1 MSIDRVFRGRRVI
14 FDDGERPA
22 AIHVTGCKIAAV
34 TDFDAVPPGVPIVEA
49 HDFVISPGVVDSH
62 VHLNEPGRTEW
73 EGFRTATRA
82 AAAGGVTTLVDMPL
96 NSIPPTTTVAHLE
109 AKRAAARGNCAVDVG
124 FWGGAV
130 PGNVKD
136 LRPLLEA
143 GALGFKCFMIES
155 GVDEF
160 PYVGVHDLRAA
171 MRELAG
177 TGAPLLAHAELP
189 GPVEAASKVIAGLD
203 PRAYDTYLKS
213 RPPAAEDEAIA
224 LLIALCRASRARVH
238 VVHLASASA
247 LPLIRRARVEHL
259 PFSVETTP
267 HYLHFAAEDIE
278 AGATPF
284 KCAPPIRER
293 DHRERLWGGLDEGLV
308 DLVVSDH
315 SPCTPSLK
323 KLDAGDFQAAWG
335 GITGLQLALPVVWSE
350 ARRRGKTPVDL
361 ARWMS
366 KGPATLA
373 GLSQKGGIAEG
384 RDADFVIWDP
394 DASFVVEPDKLEHR
408 HKLTPYAGESLFG
421 AVVATI
427 LRGEAVFASD
437 RAPAGASLPSASP
450 RGNLLHRG
458 QA

>member
-1 MSIDRVFRGRRVI
+1 MSIDLVIRGKRVVFE
-14 FDDGERPA
+14 DGERPA
-22 AIHVTGCKIAAV
+22 SVHVARGKIVSVAGFEEVPEGAPAI
-34 TDFDAVPPGVPIVEA
+34 DAG
-49 HDFVISPGVVDSH
+49 DFVVSPGVVDSH

-109 AKRAAARGNCAVDVG
+109 AKRAAAKGNCSVDVG
-124 FWGGAV
+124 FWGGAI
-130 PGNVKD
+130 PGNAKD
-136 LRPLLEA
+136 LRPLLDA

-160 PYVGVHDLRAA
+160 PCVAESDLRAA
-171 MRELAG
+171 MGELAG
-177 TGAPLLAHAELP
+177 TGAPLLAHAELA
-189 GPVEAASKVIAGLD
+189 GPIDEAARAIAGLD

-213 RPPAAEDEAIA
+213 RPPAAEDQAIA

-247 LPLIRRARVEHL
+247 LTMIRNAKDEAL

-267 HYLHFAAEDIE
+267 HYLHFAAEDVA
-278 AGATPF
+278 AGATAF

-293 DHRERLWGGLDEGLV
+293 SHRERLWGGLEEGIV

-323 KLDAGDFQAAWG
+323 RLEAGDFQAAWG
-335 GITGLQLALPVVWSE
+335 GITGLQLALPVIWTE
-350 ARRRGKTPVDL
+350 ARRRNRTPTDL

-366 KGPATLA
+366 EGPAKLA
-373 GLSQKGGIAEG
+373 GLAQKGSISPGK
-384 RDADFVIWDP
+384 DADFVIWDP
-394 DASFVVEPDKLEHR
+394 ATSFTVDGKKLEHR
-408 HKLTPYAGESLFG
+408 HKLTPYDGETLFG
-421 AVVATI
+421 EVVLTL
-427 LRGEAVFASD
+427 LRGEAVFASN
-437 RAPAGASLPSASP
+437 RAPAGFGKLPSTP
-450 RGNLLHRG
+450 RGNLLARSL
-458 QA
+458 